1 MLQAVTLLND
11 YVFLPRSINLGKIWS
26 WFTVTPTAPTRPVDP
41 EKGGEP
47 LAWVYQSEQERH
59 RMPVGFINPSHDGKA
74 LIFIPLAEDGAYAF
88 QKAERL
94 NLAPDALTVHQDK
107 RTIHG
112 KTYISAYTLFEEVL
126 AAPRVPALEQDTTWA
141 ASCYFGK
148 TELKKVLPPKS
159 LAHNSLA

>member
-1 MLQAVTLLND
+1 MLQSVTLLND
-11 YVFLPRSINLGKIWS
+11 FVFLPRISLGKIWS

-47 LAWVYQSEQERH
+47 LAWVYPSEEERH
-59 RMPVGFINPSHDGKA
+59 RMPVGFVNPSYDGKA
-74 LIFIPLAEDGAYAF
+74 LIFIPLEADGTYGF

-94 NLAPDALTVHQDK
+94 NLSPDELTVRQDK

-112 KTYISAYTLFEEVL
+112 KPYISDYTLFEEVL
-126 AAPRVPALEQDTTWA
+126 AATRTPALEQDTTWA

-148 TELKKVLPPKS
+148 TELKKVLSPKG

>member
-1 MLQAVTLLND
+1 MLHVDTLLNNF
-11 YVFLPRSINLGKIWS
+11 VFLPRITPGKIWS

-59 RMPVGFINPSHDGKA
+59 RMPVGFINPSQDGKA
-74 LIFIPLAEDGAYAF
+74 LIFIPLAEDGTYAF

-94 NLAPDALTVHQDK
+94 NLSSDELTVHQEK
-107 RTIHG
+107 RSIHG
-112 KTYISAYTLFEEVL
+112 KPYISTHALFEDVL
-126 AAPRVPALEQDTTWA
+126 TAQRSPASEQDTTWA

-148 TELKKVLPPKS
+148 TELKKVLPPKG